1 MHATNETSLAAYWHG
16 RTNRQFSTQA
26 AQVLDNM
33 NVAGPA
39 TRAELAER
47 TGLRLSAICG
57 RVNELLA
64 RDLIEEFD
72 KVTDP
77 TSQKRVWKLRI
88 REGV

>member
-1 MHATNETSLAAYWHG
+1 MNETSLAAYWHG
-16 RTNRQFSTQA
+16 RTNRRFSTQA
-26 AQVLDNM
+26 AQVLDNL
-33 NVAGPA
+33 NVDGPG